1 MTAVLSPPGLE
12 ANPIRKILLDRFNV
26 VVAGGQGRLDN
37 KIFRIGHLGYVQDLD
52 IIAVLAALE
61 MALNLCGHRVELG
74 SGVRAAQAVALANE
88 K

>member
-1 MTAVLSPPGLE
+1 
-12 ANPIRKILLDRFNV
+12 
-26 VVAGGQGRLDN
+26 LDN